1 MEADRPTFAYHQQH
15 HKNTSPQ
22 HFLLSF
28 CAPFR
33 LTFAAVFSGALIRIA
48 SCLFPFG
55 AGV

>member
-1 MEADRPTFAYHQQH
+1 MEADQPTFAYHQQH